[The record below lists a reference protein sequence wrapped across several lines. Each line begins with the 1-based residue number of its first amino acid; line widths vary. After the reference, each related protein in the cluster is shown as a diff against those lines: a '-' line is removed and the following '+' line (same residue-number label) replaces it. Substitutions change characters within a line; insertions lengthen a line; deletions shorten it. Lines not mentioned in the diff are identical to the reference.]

1 MLFILKNRYIY
12 LYRYTLEWAQGGKLK
27 NNLPH
32 TNQKWTKKKKSKLEN
47 QIYRFS
53 SKKRYSYKVESYIDR
68 CII

>member
-32 TNQKWTKKKKSKLEN
+32 TNQKWTKKNQNWKNKSTDFLVKRGIHTKLRV
-47 QIYRFS
+47 I
-53 SKKRYSYKVESYIDR
+53 
-68 CII
+68 